1 MTIESAFAFSIAMF
15 ILAASPGPGIFATV
29 AQALSGGFRSALDVI
44 LGIVAGDLVFL
55 LLAVY
60 GLSTLARTLGEL
72 FVVVKLA
79 GGGYLIWLGI
89 KLWIARPIPPGEQ
102 NVDNQQSNIQRMLG
116 GLFITLGNPKV
127 ILFYAGFLP
136 TFIDLGRLT
145 VGDVCLVAGLVV
157 CVLVLTLGAYAW
169 SAARARVLFT
179 KPRAMRNLNR
189 GAGTIMVGA
198 GVTIA
203 TR

>member
-1 MTIESAFAFSIAMF
+1 MTIESALAFAVAMF

-29 AQALSGGFRSALDVI
+29 AQALAGGFRSALDVI
-44 LGIVAGDLVFL
+44 GGIVAGDLVFL

-60 GLSTLARTLGEL
+60 GLATLARTLGEL

-89 KLWIARPIPPGEQ
+89 KLWLTKPIPPDEQ
-102 NVDNQQSNIQRMLG
+102 NVANRQSGKQRILG

-136 TFIDLGRLT
+136 TFMDLGRLT
-145 VGDVCLVAGLVV
+145 VGDVFIVAGLVV
-157 CVLVLTLGAYAW
+157 VVLALTLGFYAY

-198 GVTIA
+198 GITIA

>member
-1 MTIESAFAFSIAMF
+1 MTIESALAFTVAMF
-15 ILAASPGPGIFATV
+15 ILAASPGPGVFATV
-29 AQALSGGFRSALDVI
+29 AQALAGGFRSALDVI
-44 LGIVAGDLVFL
+44 FGIVAGDLIFL

-60 GLSTLARTLGEL
+60 GLSALARTLGEL

-89 KLWIARPIPPGEQ
+89 KLWLTKPIPPGEQ
-102 NVDNQQSNIQRMLG
+102 NVANHQPGNQRMLG
-116 GLFITLGNPKV
+116 GLVITLGNPKV

-136 TFIDLGRLT
+136 TFMDLGRLT
-145 VGDVCLVAGLVV
+145 VGDVCIVAGLVAT
-157 CVLVLTLGAYAW
+157 VLVLTLGIYAY

>member
-1 MTIESAFAFSIAMF
+1 MTIESALAFTIAMF

-29 AQALSGGFRSALDVI
+29 AQALANGFRSALDVI
-44 LGIVAGDLVFL
+44 AGIVAGDLVFL

-89 KLWIARPIPPGEQ
+89 KLWLTKPIPPGVH
-102 NVDNQQSNIQRMLG
+102 NLGKQQSGKQRILG

-136 TFIDLGRLT
+136 TFMDLERLT
-145 VGDVCLVAGLVV
+145 VGNVGVVAGLVV
-157 CVLVLTLGAYAW
+157 VVLVLTLGFYAW
-169 SAARARVLFT
+169 SVAKARVLFT
-179 KPRAMRNLNR
+179 KPRSMRNLNR
-189 GAGTIMVGA
+189 AAGTIMVGA
-198 GVTIA
+198 GLTIA

>member
-1 MTIESAFAFSIAMF
+1 MTIESALAFTIAMF

-29 AQALSGGFRSALDVI
+29 AQALAGGFRSALDVI
-44 LGIVAGDLVFL
+44 GGIIAGDLVFL

-89 KLWIARPIPPGEQ
+89 KLWLTKPVPPGEQ
-102 NVDNQQSNIQRMLG
+102 NPSKQQSTRQRILG

-136 TFIDLGRLT
+136 TFMDLKRLT
-145 VGDVCLVAGLVV
+145 VGDVCIVAGLVV
-157 CVLVLTLGAYAW
+157 VVLALTLGVYAW
-169 SAARARVLFT
+169 SAARARVLFS
-179 KPRAMRNLNR
+179 KPRSMRNLNR
-189 GAGTIMVGA
+189 AAGTIMVGA
-198 GVTIA
+198 GITIA

>member
-1 MTIESAFAFSIAMF
+1 MTVESTFAFAFAMF
-15 ILAASPGPGIFATV
+15 ILAASPGPGVFATV
-29 AQALSGGFRSALDVI
+29 AQALAGGFRSALDVI
-44 LGIVAGDLVFL
+44 GGIVAGDLVFL

-60 GLSTLARTLGEL
+60 GLATLARTLGEL

-79 GGGYLIWLGI
+79 GGGYLVWLGI
-89 KLWIARPIPPGEQ
+89 KLWLTKPIPPGDQ
-102 NVDNQQSNIQRMLG
+102 NVDKQQSGKQRILG

-136 TFIDLGRLT
+136 TFMDLGQLT
-145 VGDVCLVAGLVV
+145 VGDVCIVAGLVAG
-157 CVLVLTLGAYAW
+157 VLLLTLGFYAF

-179 KPRAMRNLNR
+179 KPRALRNLNR

-198 GVTIA
+198 GLSIA

>member
-1 MTIESAFAFSIAMF
+1 MTIESALAFAVAMF
-15 ILAASPGPGIFATV
+15 ILAASPGPG
-29 AQALSGGFRSALDVI
+29 GFRSALDVI
-44 LGIVAGDLVFL
+44 GGIVAGDLVFL

-89 KLWIARPIPPGEQ
+89 KLWLTKPVPPDEQ
-102 NVDNQQSNIQRMLG
+102 DVANQQSGKQRILG

-136 TFIDLGRLT
+136 TFMDLGRLT
-145 VGDVCLVAGLVV
+145 VGDVCIVAGLVV
-157 CVLVLTLGAYAW
+157 VVLALTLGFYAY

-198 GVTIA
+198 GITIA